1 MWIEKVINS
10 KGIRYKF
17 CERFLNPNTNKM
29 IKLSVT
35 LNSNTTHAKR
45 KATEL
50 LQARFYDVLNKAEKK
65 QLEKINSLT
74 FIQVA
79 TEWLEYSSSCIKVS
93 TILNHKNYIKRI
105 EKAISNMLFVDFTP
119 AIAEKIIFDMYYTEK
134 LSYSYSNATLIIIKS
149 IMRYAKKSKYV
160 QDISDFIDIKL
171 RKRTATK
178 KEVQRLQNKFLNAD
192 ELKSCLQQL
201 KEINPRIGLAME
213 FIALTGLRCGE
224 LLALRV
230 QDYYKD
236 KSIININGTI
246 IKSARNGE
254 DTQRGTPKNSYS
266 YRDVIINDRAKYILD
281 SIILENKKLA
291 SWNSKKYK
299 DKGYIFTTS
308 TGNPFTECKAPSS
321 RPEKFRSSS
330 WTESMRSPSALETP
344 PWDRPTTPSCVC
356 ADGVP
361 RRDMPHTNET
371 SPVEYAWP
379 PQWSGSPA
387 SIGSAMRLL
396 CCIPGAPHPPAA
408 GRK

>member
-45 KATEL
+45 KAREL
-50 LQARFYDVLNKAEKK
+50 LQAKFNDVINKAEKK
-65 QLEKINSLT
+65 QLEKINNLT

-79 TEWLEYSSSCIKVS
+79 NEWLEYTAPTVKVD
-93 TILNHKNYIKRI
+93 TRINHKNYIKRI
-105 EKAISNMLFVDFTP
+105 EKAISDMLFIDFTP
-119 AIAEKIIFDMYYTEK
+119 AIAEKIIQDMYYTEK
-134 LSYSYSNATLIIIKS
+134 LSYSYSNGTLVIIKS
-149 IMRYAKKSKYV
+149 IMKYAKKSQYI
-160 QDISDFIDIKL
+160 QDISDFIEIKL
-171 RKRTATK
+171 KKRPATK
-178 KEVQRLQNKFLNAD
+178 KEVHKLQNKFLNAD
-192 ELKSCLQQL
+192 ELKSCLHQL
-201 KEINPRIGLAME
+201 KKINSRIALAME

-308 TGNPFTECKAPSS
+308 TGNPFNIQYINTKLRKIKLADKKISTHIFRHTHISILSELGLPLKSIMQRVGHNDPKTTLSIYTHVTNNMNNEMKNKLKALS
-321 RPEKFRSSS
+321 F
-330 WTESMRSPSALETP
+330 
-344 PWDRPTTPSCVC
+344 
-356 ADGVP
+356 
-361 RRDMPHTNET
+361 
-371 SPVEYAWP
+371 
-379 PQWSGSPA
+379 
-387 SIGSAMRLL
+387 
-396 CCIPGAPHPPAA
+396 
-408 GRK
+408 

>member
-1 MWIEKVINS
+1 MPRIIPTFRMLLPTTFPIVMAAFDFKAAVMETKASGRLVPIATIVSPIISWGMPKRDAILLDPSTNQSAPFSSRI
-10 KGIRYKF
+10 
-17 CERFLNPNTNKM
+17 NPNTNKM

-192 ELKSCLQQL
+192 ELKSCLQRNKSSHWFSYGIYRPYWFTL
-201 KEINPRIGLAME
+201 WGITRLA
-213 FIALTGLRCGE
+213 C
-224 LLALRV
+224 
-230 QDYYKD
+230 
-236 KSIININGTI
+236 S
-246 IKSARNGE
+246 
-254 DTQRGTPKNSYS
+254 
-266 YRDVIINDRAKYILD
+266 
-281 SIILENKKLA
+281 
-291 SWNSKKYK
+291 
-299 DKGYIFTTS
+299 
-308 TGNPFTECKAPSS
+308 
-321 RPEKFRSSS
+321 
-330 WTESMRSPSALETP
+330 
-344 PWDRPTTPSCVC
+344 
-356 ADGVP
+356 
-361 RRDMPHTNET
+361 
-371 SPVEYAWP
+371 
-379 PQWSGSPA
+379 
-387 SIGSAMRLL
+387 RLL
-396 CCIPGAPHPPAA
+396 QG
-408 GRK
+408 